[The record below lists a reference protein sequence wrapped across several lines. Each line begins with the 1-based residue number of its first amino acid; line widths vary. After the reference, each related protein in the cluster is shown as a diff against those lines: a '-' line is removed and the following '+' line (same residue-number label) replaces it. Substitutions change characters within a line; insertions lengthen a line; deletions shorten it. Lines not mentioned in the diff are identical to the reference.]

1 MQHQLKQWHLPLL
14 IIGSLYCA
22 LSAVQCDAGSPFKN
36 RGSGGS
42 VIGGVMLNTANPA
55 TLLNPFL
62 GSHGQTIRPQQQQL
76 LQQQQEQYH
85 HLHKQQQQQ
94 SAYGFNEKYP
104 QEYQSI
110 TTVAANF
117 IPVPNFH
124 QLHHNHHQKL
134 FTPQFPTTATA
145 VTFPVH
151 QPVVVQQALNRQF
164 RNPFDVIYEWRQLDY
179 DYASFLDR
187 QRAILNGDFVPINNV
202 PLGVDR
208 WRNRLF
214 VTIPRW
220 KNGVPASLASLP
232 LPGE

>member
-1 MQHQLKQWHLPLL
+1 MQHQLKQWHLPLV

-36 RGSGGS
+36 RSGGGS
-42 VIGGVMLNTANPA
+42 VAGGVMMNTANPA
-55 TLLNPFL
+55 TLNPFL
-62 GSHGQTIRPQQQQL
+62 GSHGQTIRPQQQFHHH
-76 LQQQQEQYH
+76 QQQP
-85 HLHKQQQQQ
+85 LT
-94 SAYGFNEKYP
+94 YGFSEKYP
-104 QEYQSI
+104 QQYQSVS
-110 TTVAANF
+110 TVAANF
-117 IPVPNFH
+117 LTAPNYH

-134 FTPQFPTTATA
+134 FSPQYPVTATA
-145 VTFPVH
+145 VTFPLH
-151 QPVVVQQALNRQF
+151 QPVVVQQAQKRQF

-232 LPGE
+232 IPGEYN